1 MVYNRQRAQ
10 DINIVKQVQ
19 VILDGKISGFEDDAP
34 TNVGIDGAT
43 LAVFRVSPTTGE
55 RLGDPVH
62 RQTTAEDG
70 LWGPCRAESDANY
83 ELCPRRQTIL

>member
-1 MVYNRQRAQ
+1 MYRFITGKEPKTI
-10 DINIVKQVQ
+10 DIVKQVP
-19 VILDGKISGFEDDAP
+19 VILDGKISGFEDEAP
-34 TNVGIDGAT
+34 TNVGGAM

-83 ELCPRRQTIL
+83 ALCPRRQTIL